1 MLNSLLNLFISFLK
15 VGAFSFGGAYSL
27 IPLIERET
35 VMNHHWLT
43 NEEFLKVLGMVD
55 VFPGAISIKF
65 ATYIGYKTAG
75 VPGAIAA
82 NLGNMIVPGILMIV
96 AFMFY
101 SHFEKNEY
109 VVKAFKGIKYV
120 VIGMVIAIMST
131 YLFKG
136 DFQWQNIAFLALG
149 IILILVF
156 KLHPAYVV
164 IVGSILAII
173 IL

>member
-1 MLNSLLNLFISFLK
+1 MFDSLLNLFLAFLK

-27 IPLIERET
+27 IPLIEREA
-35 VMNHHWLT
+35 VVNNNWLT
-43 NEEFLKVLGMVD
+43 NEEFLKVLGMVE

-82 NLGNMIVPGILMIV
+82 NLGNLLIPGLLMTAV
-96 AFMFY
+96 FMFY

-109 VVKAFKGIKYV
+109 VMKAFKGIKFIV
-120 VIGMVIAIMST
+120 VGMVIGIMFSYLMKST
-131 YLFKG
+131 
-136 DFQWQNIAFLALG
+136 FQWQNMVFLLLG
-149 IILILVF
+149 LVLILVF

-164 IVGSILAII
+164 IIGSILAIL